1 MATGPSCGKRDG
13 DLPNARR
20 GWSWYWFAARDHIV
34 KDEANGILCHGQCF
48 LLILSVRDDFRQRR
62 NTYCEPTFF
71 LRLQND
77 REPSC
82 LINQNCTLDGLGSLN
97 ATANGPAVNSLR
109 NVTLK
114 HVQQKV
120 GTGFAKRTCS
130 NEIERDDDWK
140 KRHPALAGNGLT
152 RRLSPAWRC
161 AAPRLP
167 AAAAAR
173 AWLSCAPAPLQWHR
187 GTPQCAP
194 HPCPR
199 AGTGFQK

>member
-1 MATGPSCGKRDG
+1 MPSCGKRDG

-62 NTYCEPTFF
+62 NTYCEATFF

-97 ATANGPAVNSLR
+97 ATANGPAVNALR

-114 HVQQKV
+114 HVQQKWEPV
-120 GTGFAKRTCS
+120 LRKGHAQ
-130 NEIERDDDWK
+130 
-140 KRHPALAGNGLT
+140 T
-152 RRLSPAWRC
+152 R
-161 AAPRLP
+161 
-167 AAAAAR
+167 
-173 AWLSCAPAPLQWHR
+173 
-187 GTPQCAP
+187 
-194 HPCPR
+194 
-199 AGTGFQK
+199 